1 MLEINKFDEF
11 NAEMNEMA
19 FKNPITGR
27 IYPKGEILRAS
38 HIDVDTASGLDGRG
52 GRVTWDSLPGT
63 DLDEPKFFFEVIANS
78 TKFIQGRMLYA
89 NCSTTVIGNFRM
101 AGKNIEL
108 PGKLWDI
115 ISPKRK
121 DIDALRG
128 KVWFMHG
135 DESQFMDLEGKSI
148 TVPEGNYTFNGYTL
162 NFSLTKQSNEPV
174 LVFMSQKGGRK
185 GFCIKLSDV
194 DSLSK
199 ELSTEQNETI
209 ADWFIENTD
218 LNVRYASGSFYIK
231 RYVVVTK
238 DPDEDFIITDTTSYK
253 VGKNLAGPFARRS
266 DAENVMKVMKEAKG
280 VSLYDKKSLE
290 VSVEQQQSY
299 GRGDVES
306 QMTLEA
312 LVNFVRA
319 NGIEVEMR
327 SLLKGKENEAALK
340 GLGF

>member
-1 MLEINKFDEF
+1 MIEIGNFDQF
-11 NAEMNEMA
+11 DAEMNEMA
-19 FKNPITGR
+19 FKNPITGK
-27 IYPKGEILRAS
+27 IYPKGEILKCTHFDS
-38 HIDVDTASGLDGRG
+38 DTSANGRTFKWADMRPLPGLDGNE
-52 GRVTWDSLPGT
+52 T
-63 DLDEPKFFFEVIANS
+63 KFFFEVTGNS
-78 TKFIQGRMLYA
+78 TKFINGRMLYM
-89 NCSTTVIGNFRM
+89 NCATNSYGNFRM
-101 AGKNIEL
+101 HGRNAEL
-108 PGKLWDI
+108 PGKVWDI

-135 DESQFMDLEGKSI
+135 DEDQFLDLEGKAIKIS
-148 TVPEGNYTFNGYTL
+148 EGNYTFNGLTL
-162 NFSLTKQSNEPV
+162 NFGLTKQFNEPV
-174 LVFMSQKGGRK
+174 LVFVSQKSAQK

-199 ELSTEQNETI
+199 ELSPEQNETI

-218 LNVRYASGSFYIK
+218 MNVRYAGGSFYIK

-238 DPDEDFIITDTTSYK
+238 DPDEDFVITDTTSYK
-253 VGKNLAGPFARRS
+253 VGKNVAGPFVRRS
-266 DAENVMKVMKEAKG
+266 DAENVLKVMKEVKG

-290 VSVEQQQSY
+290 VSVEQQQTY